1 MTFVLM
7 LCSTVI
13 FAAILAHKFLVKLG
27 IPALLF
33 FLCLGMLFGVDGV
46 FKIDYSDFSTTKD
59 FASIALGFIIFYG
72 GFCTKWKTAT
82 PIIKESVVLSTL
94 GVLLTALFL
103 TLCCHFFLSLGYA
116 ESFLIGAVLSST
128 DAASVFSILREKHLN
143 LKHNTAQL
151 LEIESGSNDPMSYA
165 LTVLAI
171 AILKGQSV
179 GFVSILFFKQIF
191 LGILTG
197 VIIAKFAVFVFNKT
211 KLITSGNG
219 SLFLTALVFL
229 TFALP
234 ETYDGNQFLAL
245 YFLGII
251 IGNST
256 IGNKSVMLNFYDGI
270 TKLAQIGIFFI
281 LGLLATP
288 VKVLDIIFTGGV
300 IFLLLTFLVR
310 PLMVWFVLFGF
321 RPSKS
326 QIILISWAGLRG
338 VASVVFAI
346 IAMDSGVK
354 LDYDLFHLV
363 FLVSIFSVAF
373 QGTLLPYI
381 AQKTGMVD
389 STGDIREIF
398 NDFEEECAIK
408 FLSVTIPPEH
418 EWIGKAIQDI
428 DSPKMALALTINRDG
443 KEILPN
449 NCTKIMAGDR
459 ITFTLPS
466 EY

>member
-1 MTFVLM
+1 MYPF
-7 LCSTVI
+7 
-13 FAAILAHKFLVKLG
+13 
-27 IPALLF
+27 
-33 FLCLGMLFGVDGV
+33 
-46 FKIDYSDFSTTKD
+46 
-59 FASIALGFIIFYG
+59 
-72 GFCTKWKTAT
+72 
-82 PIIKESVVLSTL
+82 TL
-94 GVLLTALFL
+94 
-103 TLCCHFFLSLGYA
+103 
-116 ESFLIGAVLSST
+116 
-128 DAASVFSILREKHLN
+128 
-143 LKHNTAQL
+143 
-151 LEIESGSNDPMSYA
+151 
-165 LTVLAI
+165 
-171 AILKGQSV
+171 
-179 GFVSILFFKQIF
+179 
-191 LGILTG
+191 
-197 VIIAKFAVFVFNKT
+197 
-211 KLITSGNG
+211 
-219 SLFLTALVFL
+219 
-229 TFALP
+229 
-234 ETYDGNQFLAL
+234 
-245 YFLGII
+245 
-251 IGNST
+251 
-256 IGNKSVMLNFYDGI
+256 
-270 TKLAQIGIFFI
+270 
-281 LGLLATP
+281 
-288 VKVLDIIFTGGV
+288 
-300 IFLLLTFLVR
+300 FLLLTFLVR

-338 VASVVFAI
+338 VASIVFAI

-418 EWIGKAIQDI
+418 EWIGKMIQDI